1 MLTPRKAA
9 GPTPTVGSGVGVWLG
24 AGLGLEVPVMIGVS
38 AGGVVPEVGEP
49 VPQADKASAVSK
61 DMAANRWLSRIMLL
75 EVYKGNGCQDKQ
87 EDDQHQDCQGF
98 TSGIELGDLVKRLG
112 VGSAQQEDEKSPQP
126 PAAPEETQ

>member
-9 GPTPTVGSGVGVWLG
+9 GSTPTVGSGVGVWLG
-24 AGLGLEVPVMIGVS
+24 AGLGLEVPSMNGVS

-49 VPQADKASAVSK
+49 VPQAEKASAASK
-61 DMAANRWLSRIMLL
+61 DMANRWLSRIMLL

-87 EDDQHQDCQGF
+87 EDDQHQDGQSF